1 MKTSIFMLAMVISLT
16 SIGAYLV
23 GVKWLGLAAQLLKRA
38 LDKMLECIG
47 AIVLFVVLN
56 VVLGTTII
64 LTIRILT
71 GKFIS
76 VYVMNDVAWL
86 GFSLLQGVTFQWWR
100 ELNRKKCDQP

>member
-23 GVKWLGLAAQLLKRA
+23 GVWLGLAAQMLKRA

-56 VVLGTTII
+56 VVLGTTFI
-64 LTIRILT
+64 LVIRILT

-100 ELNRKKCDQP
+100 ELNRET